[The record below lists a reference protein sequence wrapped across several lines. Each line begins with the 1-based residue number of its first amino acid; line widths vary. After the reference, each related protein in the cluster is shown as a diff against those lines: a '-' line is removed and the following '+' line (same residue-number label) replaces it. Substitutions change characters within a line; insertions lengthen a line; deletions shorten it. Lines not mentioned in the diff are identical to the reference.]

1 MTIKASSLVQQL
13 RFAAGYSVIQFAK
26 KMGVSKQTIYNWE
39 SGLTTPDLNQVIRMY
54 IVCGLNPKS
63 LLPKRKK
70 AVMMNL
76 VIPIPTSNK

>member
-13 RFAAGYSVIQFAK
+13 RFAAGYSVIQFAR

-70 AVMMNL
+70 SSNDELGDTDTNL
-76 VIPIPTSNK
+76 D

>member
-70 AVMMNL
+70 SSNDELGDTDTNL
-76 VIPIPTSNK
+76 D

>member
-70 AVMMNL
+70 SSNDELGDTDTNL
-76 VIPIPTSNK
+76 E